1 MSPHRKR
8 KEQVQMLDEE
18 NRKAHLQD
26 KEKHIARI
34 RNLRVIMKIFS
45 SFLMLVTLFLMVL
58 SDVKL
63 RTIVTFEQQIK
74 IITPFVDQHEKD
86 ILISNFSRM
95 QSSTDF
101 EKIQNSIEFIASEN
115 KITLPKTRHHLF

>member
-1 MSPHRKR
+1 
-8 KEQVQMLDEE
+8 MLDEQ
-18 NRKAHLQD
+18 NRKALLAD
-26 KEKHIARI
+26 KEKHILRL
-34 RNLRVIMKIFS
+34 RNLMLLMKIFA
-45 SFLMLVTLFLMVL
+45 SFILLISVFSMVL

-63 RTIVTFEQQIK
+63 RTILTFEQQIK

-86 ILISNFSRM
+86 VLISDFSRM

-101 EKIQNSIEFIASEN
+101 EKIQNSIDSIAREN